1 MSVARPLPSTALP
14 LDAVQSKI
22 RHIMRHTL
30 SGTPVGEVL
39 DDVLG
44 SPGKMLRPRLLLLC
58 GSLGP
63 AYESRFDRLCL
74 LAATVELTHL
84 ASLVHDDIADNA
96 QFRRGKPSIQGKY
109 GKCAAIYAGDL
120 LISRIHFRL
129 AKEGMRDAA
138 QTISAAIERMCL
150 GEIGQERCKY
160 RGEVSREE
168 YLENIG
174 GKTASLFE
182 AACLLGARE
191 AACPDEVCAT
201 LSALGR
207 ELGVLFQLRDDLLDF
222 DSTQEQEG
230 KELHK
235 DFRDGIYTLPVIHAM
250 RSAAGREALLPLME
264 RSREQT
270 PSEAELARMEE
281 TVRACGGVDAAK
293 EEIRLRGDACLAL
306 LGRLPRCAATDEMRG
321 MLYGLCEV

>member
-1 MSVARPLPSTALP
+1 MSKAERFGQTAAP
-14 LDAVQSKI
+14 LDAVQSRI
-22 RHIMRHTL
+22 REITRHSL

-44 SPGKMLRPRLLLLC
+44 TPGKMLRPRLLLLC

-63 AYESRFDRLCL
+63 EYEARLDRLCL
-74 LAATVELTHL
+74 LGAMVELTHL

-120 LISRIHFRL
+120 LISRIHLRL
-129 AKEGMRDAA
+129 AREKMDEAA
-138 QTISAAIERMCL
+138 QTLSLTIERMCL

-160 RGEVSREE
+160 RSDVTREE
-168 YLENIG
+168 YLGNIG

-182 AACLLGARE
+182 TACLLGARE
-191 AACPDEVCAT
+191 AGCPDGLCET

-207 ELGVLFQLRDDLLDF
+207 ELGILFQLRDDLLDF
-222 DSTQEQEG
+222 GAAGEQEG
-230 KELHK
+230 KDLHK

-250 RSAAGREALLPLME
+250 QTPEGRAVLLPLME
-264 RSREQT
+264 RSRCED
-270 PSEAELARMEE
+270 PGEDELKGMEE
-281 TVRACGGVDAAK
+281 TVRACGGIDAAY
-293 EEIRLRGDACLAL
+293 EELRRRADACRAL
-306 LGRLPRCAATDEMRG
+306 LDGLPACAATDEIRE
-321 MLYGLCEV
+321 MLRGLCKL